1 MICGG
6 DIRLSEWLFESLRSV
21 ELAPVD
27 PRPTQGLI
35 LDEMM
40 VAMKPP
46 PMAWVRYKAL
56 FDRVLGDV
64 FKDVLQRLFI
74 KDLLAEIWSLPKG
87 FIPVMN
93 LAKLTR
99 EVALKVAHKTREV
112 CGLMRA
118 QQEVKVVA
126 QEG

>member
-1 MICGG
+1 
-6 DIRLSEWLFESLRSV
+6 
-21 ELAPVD
+21 
-27 PRPTQGLI
+27 
-35 LDEMM
+35 
-40 VAMKPP
+40 
-46 PMAWVRYKAL
+46 MAWVRYKAL
-56 FDRVLGDV
+56 FDRVLCDV
-64 FKDVLQRLFI
+64 FKDVLQCLFI
-74 KDLLAEIWSLPKG
+74 NDLLAEVWPLPKG

-112 CGLMRA
+112 RSLMSA